1 MVCYIDSMRDYF
13 NPAALLAV
21 VGLFAWGMA
30 DGGNA
35 GVWALAICVTAFVV
49 NGALS
54 LARMLARRPVLMGIV
69 WAAAYLILSTCA
81 WVMLQSPA
89 SDVYEE
95 EKAALQLRLTEWKEL
110 GKSPFT
116 SPQREQDC
124 LVVLAAGLGKNKL
137 LRELLELPEAR
148 QNAALLQL
156 AAQAAVENGQ
166 KRALQLLLEHG
177 VSADSFTEGASL
189 LSTAVI
195 NGRRDMAELLLKGG
209 AQPNAP
215 DAEGIPPIMHAVINE
230 DLSTARLLMQHGADA
245 ARKAPDG
252 RDAHSCSRSEEMD
265 AILRKQP

>member
-1 MVCYIDSMRDYF
+1 MRDYF

-21 VGLFAWGMA
+21 VGLFAWGMT

-54 LARMLARRPVLMGIV
+54 LARMMARRPVLMGVV
-69 WAAAYLILSTCA
+69 WSAAYLILSSCA
-81 WVMLQSPA
+81 WVMLQSPE

-95 EKAALQLRLTEWKEL
+95 EKAALQQRLTEWKEL
-110 GKSPFT
+110 GNSPFT
-116 SPQREQDC
+116 SPRQEQDC

-148 QNAALLQL
+148 QNSGLLQL
-156 AAQAAVENGQ
+156 AARAAVENGQ
-166 KRALQLLLEHG
+166 KRALLLLLEHG
-177 VSADSFTEGASL
+177 VSVDSAAGGGSL
-189 LSTAVI
+189 LSSAVI
-195 NGRRDMAELLLKGG
+195 NGRRDIAELLLKGG

-215 DAEGIPPIMHAVINE
+215 DAERIPPIMHAVINE
-230 DLSTARLLMQHGADA
+230 DLPTARLLMQYGADA

-265 AILRKQP
+265 GILNRHP

>member
-1 MVCYIDSMRDYF
+1 MRDYF

-21 VGLFAWGMA
+21 VGLFAWGMT

-54 LARMLARRPVLMGIV
+54 LARMMARRPVLMGVV
-69 WAAAYLILSTCA
+69 WSAAYLILSSCA
-81 WVMLQSPA
+81 WVMLQSPE

-95 EKAALQLRLTEWKEL
+95 EKAALQQRLTEWKEL
-110 GKSPFT
+110 GNSPFT
-116 SPQREQDC
+116 SPRQEQEC

-148 QNAALLQL
+148 QNTGQLQL
-156 AAQAAVENGQ
+156 AARAAAENGQ

-177 VSADSFTEGASL
+177 VSADSFAEGASL
-189 LSTAVI
+189 LSIAVI
-195 NGRRDMAELLLKGG
+195 NGRRDIAELLLKAG
-209 AQPNAP
+209 AQTNAP

-230 DLSTARLLMQHGADA
+230 DLPTARLLMQYGADA

-252 RDAHSCSRSEEMD
+252 RDARSCSRSEEMD
-265 AILRKQP
+265 EILNRQP